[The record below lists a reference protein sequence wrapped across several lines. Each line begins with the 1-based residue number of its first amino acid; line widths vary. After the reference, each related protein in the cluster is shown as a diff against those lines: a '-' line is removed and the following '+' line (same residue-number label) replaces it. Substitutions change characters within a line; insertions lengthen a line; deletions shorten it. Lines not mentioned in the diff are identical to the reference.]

1 MVARA
6 TLAAL
11 LDNFSRQGV
20 GQHVQT
26 ATTLL
31 AANTQTHVPRDG
43 ITAAIIKMTKELLS
57 RVAFGH
63 QFLQVRPAV
72 SPEGNM
78 SGGSLVVVL
87 LGGV

>member
-31 AANTQTHVPRDG
+31 AANTQTHIPGDG
-43 ITAAIIKMTKELLS
+43 ITAAIVEMTAELLS
-57 RVAFGH
+57 KIAFCH
-63 QFLQVRPAV
+63 QFLRLIRA
-72 SPEGNM
+72 
-78 SGGSLVVVL
+78 SLTPVMAHPRASVL
-87 LGGV
+87 